1 MKKRIVNGMSVLFP
15 EQGKMLKNGTTYADT
30 AVIGKYDK
38 EDEWQEVDMS
48 EYEEYQKS
56 LIKQDGDILDV
67 KAEGQPATPDLPTTL
82 EMAKERKIAEIKDY
96 DSSDAVNS
104 FTLNGMPAWIN
115 REDRIGTRRAIEL
128 DIENGQTESE
138 IWLNGVRLVV
148 NSKLAL
154 KLLDMVGH
162 YAYKAYNVTQS
173 HLYAVR
179 QLQIVSEVEAYN
191 YRTGYPEKLD
201 LKTI

>member
-1 MKKRIVNGMSVLFP
+1 MSVLFP
-15 EQGKMLKNGTTYADT
+15 EQGKVLKNGTTYADT
-30 AVIGKYDK
+30 AVVGKYDK

-56 LIKQDGDILDV
+56 LMKQDGDVADV
-67 KAEGQPATPDLPTTL
+67 KPEEQPAIPDQPTAL
-82 EMAKERKIAEIKDY
+82 EMAKARKIAEIKAY
-96 DSSDAVNS
+96 DHSDAVNS

-128 DIENGQTESE
+128 DIENEQTESE

-179 QLQIVSEVEAYN
+179 QLQTVSEVEAYN

>member
-1 MKKRIVNGMSVLFP
+1 MKKRIVNGINVLFSD
-15 EQGKMLKNGTTYADT
+15 QGKMLKNGTTYADT

-56 LIKQDGDILDV
+56 LSKQDGDVADV
-67 KAEGQPATPDLPTTL
+67 KPEEQPAVPDQPITL
-82 EMAKERKIAEIKDY
+82 EVAKARKIGEIKAY

-104 FTLNGMPAWIN
+104 FNLNGMPVWIN

-128 DIENGQTESE
+128 DIESGQTESE

-148 NSKLAL
+148 NSRLAL

-173 HLYAVR
+173 HLHAVR
-179 QLQIVSEVEAYN
+179 QLQTVSEVEAYN

-201 LKTI
+201 LKTT